1 MKFYDFLVLY
11 VLSWLWM
18 LLALPRKS
26 SNRILE
32 ILFLIFR
39 RLGRGKSLA

>member
-1 MKFYDFLVLY
+1 MPLFDFLSLY
-11 VLSWLWM
+11 VLAWLWM

-32 ILFLIFR
+32 SLFPILR
-39 RLGRGKSLA
+39 RL